1 MTSAAAPTARG
12 IRPGLMVVLG
22 YVAMAGSLSTDLY
35 LPSFPGIM
43 QDLGVGASAV
53 QLTLTAFLLGAA
65 VGQLLIGSVSDAL
78 GRRRTLIVALTIF
91 TLCCYLASMSPTLE
105 ALVAVRAVQ
114 GVAGASGVVLARA
127 IVSDLADRAA
137 AVRAF
142 GTLFVF
148 IALGPAIASP
158 LGAWLTQW
166 GGWRTA
172 LLGLA
177 IIATGMLL
185 AAILRIPE
193 TLPRTSRHPLTIRA
207 LATNVSRLV
216 RDVGYLG
223 YAIAFAA
230 GYGALMA
237 YISSSS
243 FLAQEVFGVS
253 PLGYSL
259 IFSLSSVAIMFGAA
273 ATARVGDRIGG
284 ERTLRY
290 AQLLV
295 LLAAGSAAAVA
306 VVGVLTLPVYIVL
319 VCIFAVGC
327 GAVMSTASALA
338 VGAAVGI
345 AGAGSAV
352 LGFAQF
358 VFGAGASPLGG
369 ILGTQTPVPALV
381 AMTGFAVIGL
391 ISGEVGRRRTR
402 VRDDRPL
409 PRS

>member
-1 MTSAAAPTARG
+1 
-12 IRPGLMVVLG
+12 MVVLG

-35 LPSFPGIM
+35 LPAFPGIM

-78 GRRRTLIVALTIF
+78 GRRRTLIVALTVF
-91 TLCCYLASMSPTLE
+91 TLCCYLASLSPSLE

-114 GVAGASGVVLARA
+114 GAAGAAGVVLARA

-158 LGAWLTQW
+158 LGAGLTQW
-166 GGWRTA
+166 GGWRMA

-177 IIATGMLL
+177 VIATGMLL
-185 AAILRIPE
+185 AAVLRVPE
-193 TLPRTSRHPLTIRA
+193 TLPLASRHPLTIRA
-207 LATNVSRLV
+207 LASNIGRLL
-216 RDVGYLG
+216 RDGGYLG

-243 FLAQEVFGVS
+243 FIAQEVFGVS
-253 PLGYSL
+253 PLGYAL
-259 IFSLSSVAIMFGAA
+259 IFSLSSIAIMIGAA
-273 ATARVGDRIGG
+273 ATARVGDRIGAA
-284 ERTLRY
+284 RTLRY
-290 AQLLV
+290 AQTLV
-295 LLAAGSAAAVA
+295 LVSAGSAAAVA
-306 VVGVLTLPVYIVL
+306 AMGALTLPLYIAL
-319 VCIFAVGC
+319 VFVFAVGC

-352 LGFAQF
+352 LGFTQF
-358 VFGAGASPLGG
+358 VFGAASSPLGG

-381 AMTGFAVIGL
+381 AMTAFAMVAL
-391 ISGEVGRRRTR
+391 ISGEVGRR
-402 VRDDRPL
+402 VNPHSDRPL
-409 PRS
+409 PRG